1 MNYYSVNNSNKGS
14 LNLSSFVFA
23 QIAKETLEE
32 LAKGELKDSVS
43 LKLAKNRDN
52 VTCDIDHNQV
62 RVDVSF
68 SAVRNS
74 DVQNSVDR
82 IQKEIYEAIYDA
94 TEIGSVKVN
103 VAVVSF
109 VDSNV

>member
-14 LNLSSFVFA
+14 LNLSSYIFA

-32 LAKGELKDSVS
+32 LAKGDLKDSIS

-52 VTCDIDHNQV
+52 VSCDIDHNQV

-68 SAVRNS
+68 SAIRNS
-74 DVQNSVDR
+74 DVQNSVEC

-94 TEIGSVKVN
+94 TEISTVKVN

-109 VDSNV
+109 VDSNL

>member
-1 MNYYSVNNSNKGS
+1 MNYYSVNNSNKAS
-14 LNLSSFVFA
+14 LNLASYVFA

-32 LAKGELKDSVS
+32 LAKGDLKDSIS

-52 VTCDIDHNQV
+52 VSCDIDHNQV

-68 SAVRNS
+68 SAIRNS
-74 DVQNSVDR
+74 DVQNSVEC

-94 TEIGSVKVN
+94 TEISTVKVN

-109 VDSNV
+109 VDSNL